1 MATPTAPK
9 ADPDLDQLRDRA
21 VDTIAQ
27 VQEAGLRLAGSVA
40 ESWASALRGLPGIPG
55 LSGGVPGLSGIPGL
69 SGVPGLA
76 QGADQGVAG
85 LPRTPA
91 EVVDRVYDT
100 GVQILEAQRSVAHQ
114 VLDAVA
120 PALPSAR
127 ATVTSPLR

>member
-40 ESWASALRGLPGIPG
+40 ESWASALRGLPG
-55 LSGGVPGLSGIPGL
+55 LPGL

-76 QGADQGVAG
+76 QGVDHGVAG

-114 VLDAVA
+114 VLEAVA

-127 ATVTSPLR
+127 ATSPLR